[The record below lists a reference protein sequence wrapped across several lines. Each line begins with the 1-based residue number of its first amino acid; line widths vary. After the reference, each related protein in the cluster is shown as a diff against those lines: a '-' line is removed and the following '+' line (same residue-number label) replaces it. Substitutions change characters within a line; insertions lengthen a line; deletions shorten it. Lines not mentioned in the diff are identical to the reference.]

1 MGPLSEVSVMSDLQA
16 LEDRLRSLM
25 LASLAGDAAAYRQ
38 LLDDLSG
45 LLSKYFVRR
54 LRDDLSVHVDDLV
67 QEVLLAVHTRRMT
80 YDPDRAFTAW
90 AYAIARYKL
99 IDLLRRNRQSAFVPI
114 DDVADFVADE
124 TVPPQTALDLA
135 SALDTL
141 PEKTRDLIRRTKL
154 EGRSVAETAASTGM
168 TESAVKVAVHRGL
181 KSLINRFGE
190 KP

>member
-1 MGPLSEVSVMSDLQA
+1 MSDLQA

-45 LLSKYFVRR
+45 LLRKYFVRR

-99 IDLLRRNRQSAFVPI
+99 VDLLRRNRQSASVPI

-124 TVPPQTALDLA
+124 TVSPQTALDLA
-135 SALDTL
+135 SALETL